1 MNHEATAAVG
11 TRQRTRRAILDAM
24 VDVIMEADGIGFS
37 VQAVADRAG
46 VTHRTIYNHFPTREA
61 LCDAFSD
68 YVDGLLEA
76 SSGARAPTWSLASL
90 PQLAEDLY
98 RTLALRD
105 RHARAYVMLMIGN
118 RRPMSAW
125 RHRSLMAEKLIA
137 REQSGR
143 TPLTPRQLTAVIR
156 LFVSTMGW
164 HLLTEQCGL
173 STNEAAAA
181 SAWATRTLLDAA
193 IGKPGPA
200 KAGRHVSPSPRAGR
214 QVSPAPRAGRQVS
227 PAPRAGRQV
236 SPAPRA
242 GRHVSSS
249 PSKGG
254 ANATRRRRN

>member
-1 MNHEATAAVG
+1 MQASG
-11 TRQRTRRAILDAM
+11 STRQRTRRAILEAM
-24 VDVIMEADGIGFS
+24 VDVIMETDGIGFS

-61 LCDAFSD
+61 LCDGFSD
-68 YVDGLLEA
+68 YVDELLMA
-76 SSGARAPTWSLASL
+76 SSGASSEPAWSLATL
-90 PQLAEDLY
+90 PQLAEDFY

-125 RHRSLMAEKLIA
+125 RKRSLMAEKLIA
-137 REQSGR
+137 GQRSGR

-173 STNEAAAA
+173 STDEAAAA

-193 IGKPGPA
+193 IAKP
-200 KAGRHVSPSPRAGR
+200 
-214 QVSPAPRAGRQVS
+214 
-227 PAPRAGRQV
+227 
-236 SPAPRA
+236 
-242 GRHVSSS
+242 SSS
-249 PSKGG
+249 PSRRG
-254 ANATRRRRN
+254 ANATRRRPK

>member
-1 MNHEATAAVG
+1 MVGSAAGNVGSDAFRPVATGVDMGSAWCIVYALSSYIMKSTATAG
-11 TRQRTRRAILDAM
+11 TRQRTRRAILEAM

-68 YVDGLLEA
+68 YVDELLEA
-76 SSGARAPTWSLASL
+76 SGGVPPPTWSLASL
-90 PQLAEDLY
+90 PQLVEDLY

-125 RHRSLMAEKLIA
+125 RNRSQMAERLIA
-137 REQSGR
+137 REQSER
-143 TPLTPRQLTAVIR
+143 TSLTPRQVTAVIR
-156 LFVSTMGW
+156 MFASTMGW

-173 STNEAAAA
+173 STDEAAAA

-193 IGKPGPA
+193 LA
-200 KAGRHVSPSPRAGR
+200 KRTTIRNAKR
-214 QVSPAPRAGRQVS
+214 
-227 PAPRAGRQV
+227 
-236 SPAPRA
+236 
-242 GRHVSSS
+242 SSS
-249 PSKGG
+249 PLRSLQGG